1 MITFYYIYLIQII
14 RSFTWLRLWNL
25 LVLRITFYVSY
36 IFKIHKTQHYPAFVS
51 IEPTNI
57 CNLKCP
63 ECPTGIGSSSVKK
76 GTMSFDLFQTIIPQ
90 ISKHTFFVN
99 LYFQGEPFLNESLPQ
114 MISEIYKA
122 RMVSSISTNA
132 HFITEE
138 NAKKIVASKLTKLI
152 ISFDGYNQETYEKYR
167 RNGSFDTVL
176 KSIQTL
182 VQAKKEAHSN
192 LPLIEL
198 QCLLFKHTENKTKE
212 IKDLA
217 KNLGAD
223 NVVFKTAQF
232 YSTENVEM
240 LPEKKNSRYTVQ
252 NNELK
257 IKKNISNKC
266 WRMWSSCVISWQ
278 GNIIPCCFDK
288 DHTYSFGNIS
298 EQRFD
303 AILQSKQTFQFKKI
317 VHEQRKCMKMC
328 ENCTS

>member
-14 RSFTWLRLWNL
+14 RSFTWLRILNL
-25 LVLRITFYVSY
+25 LKLRITFYLSY
-36 IFKIHKTQHYPAFVS
+36 IFKIHKTSLLPAFVS

-90 ISKHTFFVN
+90 ISNHTFFVN

-132 HFITEE
+132 HFITQE
-138 NAKKIVASKLTKLI
+138 NAKKIVASRLTKLI

-167 RNGSFDTVL
+167 KGGNFESVL
-176 KSIQTL
+176 ASIQTI
-182 VQAKKEAHSN
+182 VKAKKEAHSN

-217 KNLGAD
+217 KKMGAD
-223 NVVFKTAQF
+223 IVVFKTAQF
-232 YSTENVEM
+232 YSLENIEM
-240 LPEKKNSRYTVQ
+240 LPQKKNSRYTVQ

-257 IKKNISNKC
+257 IKKNIANKC

-288 DHTYSFGNIS
+288 DHTYSFGNVS
-298 EQRFD
+298 EQKLN
-303 AILQSKQTFQFKKI
+303 AILQSKQTFQFKKN